1 MNKTSSTGDT
11 PANDPALRIEHGH
24 RNGGG
29 GPRVRLDRRALLRG
43 GAGATPVLL
52 TLVSNPV
59 SAANS
64 CMVASSFVSR
74 ATFKSRNPTSTSIS
88 CGAKSLAEWRTYC
101 VANAGV
107 GTTTVASALGK
118 DHPSITGQTLRYWII
133 NSSAT
138 TGTDGLL
145 RHLAAMYLTL
155 QPGGLKAGW
164 TAGNLT
170 VTELRRIWSS
180 CRGGGSYSPYG
191 SGINWSRTQV
201 IQWLEFQLNYTI
213 PL

>member
-1 MNKTSSTGDT
+1 MNKAPSTGDT
-11 PANDPALRIEHGH
+11 PANDPALRIEHTH
-24 RNGGG
+24 RNVGS

-43 GAGATPVLL
+43 GASATPVLL

-64 CMVASSFVSR
+64 CVVASSFVSR

-88 CGAKSLAEWRTYC
+88 CGARSLAEWRSHC
-101 VANAGV
+101 QANASV
-107 GTTTVASALGK
+107 GTTPVARALGS
-118 DHPSITGQTLRYWII
+118 DHPSIPGHTLRHWIV

-138 TGTDGLL
+138 SGTDGLL

-155 QPGGLKAGW
+155 QPGGLKPGW
-164 TAGNLT
+164 SAGNLT
-170 VTELRRIWSS
+170 VAELRRIWSR
-180 CRGGGSYSPYG
+180 CRLGGTYSPYG
-191 SGINWSRTQV
+191 SGINWNTTQV
-201 IQWLEFQLNYTI
+201 IQWLEFQLNYPV